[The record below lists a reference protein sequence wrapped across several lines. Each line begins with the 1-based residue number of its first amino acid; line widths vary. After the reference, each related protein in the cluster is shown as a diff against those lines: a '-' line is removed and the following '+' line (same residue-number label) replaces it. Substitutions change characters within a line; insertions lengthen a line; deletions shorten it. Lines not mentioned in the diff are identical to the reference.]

1 MAVPHPLPD
10 ELAELIAERFR
21 VLAEPMRIR
30 ILDGLREEE
39 AGVGELAE
47 RLGTSQQNVS
57 KHVAVLTRAGI
68 VAREKHGTSVR
79 LRIADP
85 SVFDLCEQ
93 VCGGISRDLE
103 RLQSILE
110 SSEVMS

>member
-1 MAVPHPLPD
+1 
-10 ELAELIAERFR
+10 
-21 VLAEPMRIR
+21 
-30 ILDGLREEE
+30 
-39 AGVGELAE
+39 
-47 RLGTSQQNVS
+47 
-57 KHVAVLTRAGI
+57 

-93 VCGGISRDLE
+93 VCGGIGRDLE

-110 SSEVMS
+110 SSEVTS